1 MVHNLFMLL
10 YYFNIRQWRWCYDV
24 MTSILLRIMCDA
36 PFFSNLYIYTS
47 FPFFFILFSFSLVQ
61 ALGLK
66 ILELQQELITYCLI
80 VYSVS
85 NMHEL
90 ALGEDRSQFSAL
102 NNVWVCCCLKEV
114 SLSLKKKSSPSSRV
128 LKILEQGGTLSLK

>member
-1 MVHNLFMLL
+1 MH
-10 YYFNIRQWRWCYDV
+10 V
-24 MTSILLRIMCDA
+24 M
-36 PFFSNLYIYTS
+36 PFFSNLYIYIFS
-47 FPFFFILFSFSLVQ
+47 VFPFSLVR

-90 ALGEDRSQFSAL
+90 ALGEDRSQSSAL
-102 NNVWVCCCLKEV
+102 NNV
-114 SLSLKKKSSPSSRV
+114 
-128 LKILEQGGTLSLK
+128 

>member
-1 MVHNLFMLL
+1 MYRINHKRHWKIFYNFTCL
-10 YYFNIRQWRWCYDV
+10 YNDA
-24 MTSILLRIMCDA
+24 MTSTLLRNMRDA
-36 PFFSNLYIYTS
+36 PFFQTYIYTCL
-47 FPFFFILFSFSLVQ
+47 FHFFIHFSFSLVR

>member
-1 MVHNLFMLL
+1 MHVMPLFFKPIYIHL
-10 YYFNIRQWRWCYDV
+10 FRF
-24 MTSILLRIMCDA
+24 SI
-36 PFFSNLYIYTS
+36 
-47 FPFFFILFSFSLVQ
+47 SLVR

-90 ALGEDRSQFSAL
+90 ALGEDRSQSSAL
-102 NNVWVCCCLKEV
+102 NNV
-114 SLSLKKKSSPSSRV
+114 
-128 LKILEQGGTLSLK
+128 